1 MAKMTVSVPSTSP
14 TISRLPDVRVRSGL
28 SRSSIYKLM
37 AEGKFPQ
44 HIKLG
49 ERAVGWRS
57 SDIDAWIASR
67 VSAA

>member
-1 MAKMTVSVPSTSP
+1 MAMKIEPAPSTP
-14 TISRLPDVRVRSGL
+14 AYIERLNAVKTRTGL
-28 SRSSIYKLM
+28 SRSTLYKM
-37 AEGKFPQ
+37 MSQGKFPQ

-57 SDIDAWIASR
+57 NDVDAWIATR